1 MARILAIMLFLFK
14 LYFTAIANF
23 SPGFLRGPSARQP
36 APNTDR
42 LLGIIQVTSADGASS
57 VMAFVSEVRLGTPEH
72 DATFIIAGEYRY
84 HNLHE
89 IYNVSV

>member
-14 LYFTAIANF
+14 LYFTAIPNF

-36 APNTDR
+36 APNTDG
-42 LLGIIQVTSADGASS
+42 LLGLIQVTSADSASS
-57 VMAFVSEVRLGTPEH
+57 VRAFVSGVRLGTPKH
-72 DATFIIAGEYRY
+72 DATFMTAGELMYQVLRD
-84 HNLHE
+84 